1 MPRDFTIGYNLATRY
16 AVHLTADEIAA
27 RIETHINYATG
38 FANVADFDAANHESG
53 LIAGYQ
59 AALAA

>member
-16 AVHLTADEIAA
+16 AVHLNAAELASRIDAHITMATAFAKFDAA
-27 RIETHINYATG
+27 
-38 FANVADFDAANHESG
+38 AANHESG
-53 LIAGYQ
+53 LVAGYQ